1 MQTKNPDL
9 EGRAEEILDV
19 LFSKTQHSGY
29 WSHVQFGAMTK
40 FFKQGNGVLSL
51 VVLTWLRQLQQ
62 FFLDDEHT
70 HKNGDWNKLGKY
82 TGVTTNPMKDTTPLA
97 NINFSTIAKP
107 KVLNQI
113 TNVNDFKPNEDIT
126 GVQYVHHWKNG
137 HFVFSN
143 QNNKFNCR
151 NLLKLILKQQAELKE
166 YMKRINSNSKS
177 RQQILLPI
185 LMTLKWGSTILQNL
199 TLTQTETKTCHS
211 IN

>member
-1 MQTKNPDL
+1 VTFGLQPITLKSNLKDWSKDLHYIFTYMQTKNPDL

-62 FFLDDEHT
+62 FFLNDEHT
-70 HKNGDWNKLGKY
+70 HKNGDRNELGKY

-126 GVQYVHHWKNG
+126 GVCTVCTSLEEWA
-137 HFVFSN
+137 F
-143 QNNKFNCR
+143 R
-151 NLLKLILKQQAELKE
+151 ILKPK
-166 YMKRINSNSKS
+166 
-177 RQQILLPI
+177 
-185 LMTLKWGSTILQNL
+185 
-199 TLTQTETKTCHS
+199 
-211 IN
+211 